1 MSDRDKIIDRIEQLE
16 QKYPGHE
23 GVAVL
28 VKALRS
34 AIYTDFYLSP
44 YFWGWWDNI
53 SLDINLLLYGNEDG
67 PEATTP

>member
-16 QKYPGHE
+16 KKYPGHE

-53 SLDINLLLYGNEDG
+53 SLDIDPLLDG
-67 PEATTP
+67 DERGAEPSSP